1 MDGQT
6 PLTVAAAEL
15 GCHTPVLV
23 TLAFPAE
30 HKQPAQAGAVRGA
43 AAGNAGRMAAGTAT
57 PARSAL
63 CEVGGL
69 DSSSLPAAGG
79 GAEAGASISSAT
91 IPARLSRRART
102 ALGHVAIALQDPV
115 LLAICR

>member
-1 MDGQT
+1 
-6 PLTVAAAEL
+6 
-15 GCHTPVLV
+15 
-23 TLAFPAE
+23 
-30 HKQPAQAGAVRGA
+30 
-43 AAGNAGRMAAGTAT
+43 
-57 PARSAL
+57 
-63 CEVGGL
+63 
-69 DSSSLPAAGG
+69 LPAAGG